1 MPQSLP
7 ALENQRTQIQQRIA
21 QLGDMR
27 AGSISTTGGRCGN
40 PRCHCRQPND
50 PGHGP
55 YLRLTRKV
63 DGKTVT
69 ETFASPAVRQKAE
82 REIAAYHRFR
92 ELSRELLQVNETI
105 CGLRPVEEQ
114 DLSPQKKNG
123 GGDPARSRPGN
134 RAAAGGDLPQLA
146 PDRPSGFRSRG
157 NGHSRRDA
165 SCRGRPVER
174 VVAGRAAR
182 R

>member
-7 ALENQRTQIQQRIA
+7 ALQNQRTQIQQRIA

-69 ETFASPAVRQKAE
+69 ETFASPAVRQPLLNLGA
-82 REIAAYHRFR
+82 RHRCG
-92 ELSRELLQVNETI
+92 ELVTSLF
-105 CGLRPVEEQ
+105 CGR
-114 DLSPQKKNG
+114 K
-123 GGDPARSRPGN
+123 
-134 RAAAGGDLPQLA
+134 
-146 PDRPSGFRSRG
+146 PSVLIR
-157 NGHSRRDA
+157 
-165 SCRGRPVER
+165 
-174 VVAGRAAR
+174 
-182 R
+182 